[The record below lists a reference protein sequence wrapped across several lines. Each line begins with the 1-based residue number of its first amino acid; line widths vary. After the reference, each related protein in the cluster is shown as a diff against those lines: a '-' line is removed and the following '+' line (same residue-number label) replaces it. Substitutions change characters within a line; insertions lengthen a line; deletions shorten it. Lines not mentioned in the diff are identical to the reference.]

1 MEPEAKKAL
10 IDMMVNMDDYCSS
23 LKETNEI
30 MKNMNQS
37 NLKLTKDIELVT
49 SSWKFIKFFLQK
61 EVLNPKEK

>member
-61 EVLNPKEK
+61 EVLNPEEK